1 MSPYSGRA
9 PADEENFVAL
19 YERFFA
25 RVWAYAVGR
34 VGRQSAEDVVAETFA
49 VAWRRRADI
58 PPDPLPW
65 LIAVARNV
73 IREAGRAQ
81 TQQLMLMAGLQN
93 RLPATDSFGDEV
105 ADGVAIRA
113 QVLEALA
120 SLSLAD
126 QDLLILIAWHGL
138 SSAQAAAALHCSQPT
153 FFVRLHRARRR
164 LERAIGARSAD
175 RATARVPPADTAL
188 STEA

>member
-1 MSPYSGRA
+1 VSAYSGRA
-9 PADEENFVAL
+9 PADEETFVAL

-81 TQQLMLMAGLQN
+81 TQQLMLMAGLQDKV
-93 RLPATDSFGDEV
+93 PVADSFGDEV
-105 ADGVAIRA
+105 AEGVAIRA

-126 QDLLILIAWHGL
+126 QDLLILVAWHGL
-138 SSAQAAAALHCSQPT
+138 NSAQAAAALRCSQPA

-164 LERAIGARSAD
+164 LERAIGVRSGNPA
-175 RATARVPPADTAL
+175 AANVPPADTPL